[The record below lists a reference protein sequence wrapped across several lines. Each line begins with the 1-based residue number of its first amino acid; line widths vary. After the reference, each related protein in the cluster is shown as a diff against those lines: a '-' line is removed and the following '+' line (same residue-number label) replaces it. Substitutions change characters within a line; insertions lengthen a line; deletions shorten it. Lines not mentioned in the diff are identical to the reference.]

1 MQNSKSKHA
10 SHHSVFYV
18 YQPEEWELMFNYLLP
33 LPDLLAEAL
42 VSLRLHKIP
51 LHLVGKYR
59 TEQCSGT
66 AGIVPNFLL

>member
-1 MQNSKSKHA
+1 MQNSRSKHA

-51 LHLVGKYR
+51 LHLVGK
-59 TEQCSGT
+59 
-66 AGIVPNFLL
+66 